1 MDVQQNSHFATE
13 VRLSSIA
20 LSFLFVFIAHCAG
33 QSIRELPLT
42 GDPGSQTI
50 DHLAQEKRWAE
61 VVTAAHSLTISHP
74 DDAKS
79 FYWLGTAKLQ
89 LHDAANAIPP
99 LRTAQKLGLDT
110 SLLHESLGLAYYDL
124 NQFVLFEQQM
134 RQAADKDPKDFRPL
148 YYLGLYQLTIQSD
161 ATGALA
167 HFDQAIEIQPDDWKS
182 LYEAG
187 NCLEKLAKP
196 AQAAIYYKRA
206 ITSIEMNH
214 QRFGWPFQGMARLL
228 LEHDPQQALQ
238 FATKAVEAEPDEYSN
253 YVILAKVYKQLGR
266 LPEAIHEAQTATSLS
281 PNDASARYLLFLLLR
296 DAGQREPAQ
305 NELRVFRQI
314 NTVYGTE

>member
-1 MDVQQNSHFATE
+1 MAVHQNSPFVAKI
-13 VRLSSIA
+13 RLSSTV
-20 LSFLFVFIAHCAG
+20 LSLLFLLIAHSRG
-33 QSIRELPLT
+33 QAIRELPLIP
-42 GDPGSQTI
+42 DPEAKTI
-50 DHLAQEKRWAE
+50 DYLAQEKRWSE
-61 VVTAAHSLTISHP
+61 LVTAARELTISHP
-74 DDAKS
+74 DDANS
-79 FYWLGTAKLQ
+79 FYWLGTAHLQ

-99 LRTAQKLGLDT
+99 LRKAQKLGLDT

-134 RQAADKDPKDFRPL
+134 RQAAEKDPKDFRPV
-148 YYLGLYQLTIQSD
+148 YYLGLYQLTIRSD
-161 ATGALA
+161 AVGALA
-167 HFDQAIEIQPDDWKS
+167 RFDQAIEIQPDDWKS

-196 AQAAIYYKRA
+196 AQAEIYYKRA
-206 ITSIEMNH
+206 IVSIEMNH

-253 YVILAKVYKQLGR
+253 HVILAKVYKR
-266 LPEAIHEAQTATSLS
+266 LDRSPDAIREAQTATSLS

-296 DAGQREPAQ
+296 DAGQREPAE